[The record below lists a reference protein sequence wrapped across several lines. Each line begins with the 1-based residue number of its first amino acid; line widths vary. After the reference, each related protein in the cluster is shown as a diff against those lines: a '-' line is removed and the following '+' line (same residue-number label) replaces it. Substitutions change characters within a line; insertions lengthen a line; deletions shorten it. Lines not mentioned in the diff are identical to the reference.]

1 MDKVLNDESKK
12 LMQELQDLLEKMNKK
27 EMKNVLDKIEQE
39 NTDLEKE
46 LDRNL
51 ELYKEL
57 EFEQKLR
64 RNY

>member
-1 MDKVLNDESKK
+1 MDKVLDDESKK
-12 LMQELQDLLEKMNKK
+12 LMEELQDLLEEMNKK

-39 NTDLEKE
+39 NTDIEKE

>member
-1 MDKVLNDESKK
+1 
-12 LMQELQDLLEKMNKK
+12 MNKK

-46 LDRNL
+46 LERNL

-57 EFEQKLR
+57 EFEQKIR